1 MAIRITGG
9 VFRGRQVL
17 VPPRIRP
24 TQDKVR
30 SAVFSIL
37 GGVVSGA
44 RVLDLF
50 AGSGALGLEAASRG
64 AESVCWVEAERR
76 VMSVLKKNVETLC
89 PMCGEEALPVH
100 GLGRMK
106 PGSGRFALIQAE
118 VLRYLKRVRPTL
130 PFGIIFADPPYDA
143 GGLWLKKIL
152 SGLSGQLIVEKD
164 GLFIMEQSAR
174 APVAT
179 QTGWQLI
186 ERKTYGDSQ
195 ICFFRMG

>member
-1 MAIRITGG
+1 MAIRVTGG
-9 VFRGRQVL
+9 VFRGRQML
-17 VPPRIRP
+17 VPARIRP
-24 TQDKVR
+24 TQDRVR

-50 AGSGALGLEAASRG
+50 AGSGALGLEAVSRG

-76 VMSVLKKNVETLC
+76 VISVLKKNIKNLC
-89 PMCGEEALPVH
+89 SMCGEEALPVH
-100 GLGRMK
+100 GLGRRK
-106 PGSGRFALIQAE
+106 LGSGRYIMIQGEAM
-118 VLRYLKRVRPTL
+118 RYLKRVRPKA

-143 GGLWLKKIL
+143 SGLWLKKIL
-152 SGLSGQLIVEKD
+152 SGLSGELIVEKD

-174 APVAT
+174 APVIT